1 MAAAKSTEPVGTERL
16 LLTGEG
22 SELVARRWRIEVEA
36 GPDRGKQLIA
46 ESGTI
51 VAGSHPDADLV
62 LTDGTV
68 SRYHAELRL
77 LPEGVLVVD
86 LGSTNGTRVGGARVE
101 RCLVSPGGCF
111 RLGHTQV
118 RAHAED
124 RAVEPAR
131 VDAAASGPLATLG
144 TFVTGHAQLAR
155 TLGQLERVAKTE
167 ASVLIQGETGT
178 GKEILARAI
187 HEASHRS
194 SGPFV
199 VVDCG
204 AVHAQL
210 LESQLFGHKK
220 GAFTGAASDHAGAFE
235 AARGG
240 TVLLDELGELPIDLQ
255 PKLLRVLEART
266 IRRLGEVSDRP
277 IDVRFVAATHRDL
290 DAMRKERAFR
300 DDLFFRVA
308 VVRALIPPLRERAMD
323 IGLVAR
329 RYVEDLS
336 GGRATL
342 SQPAVAALSQY
353 DWPGNARELRNVIQ
367 RALALSD
374 AAVIGPDELFPDR
387 SGSDQPFHAAKER
400 VIAEFEIRYVRTL
413 LEKHD
418 GNVSRAAKEAGL
430 SRNALYALMKR
441 AGLE

>member
-1 MAAAKSTEPVGTERL
+1 MGAARSTEPVGTERL
-16 LLTGEG
+16 LLTDGA
-22 SELVARRWRIEVEA
+22 ELVARRWRIEVES
-36 GPDRGKQLIA
+36 GPDRGKA
-46 ESGTI
+46 VVGEAGTL
-51 VAGSHPDADLV
+51 VAGTHADADLV

-86 LGSTNGTRVGGARVE
+86 LGSTNGTRVGGARID
-101 RCLVSPGGCF
+101 RCLIPPDGCF
-111 RLGHTQV
+111 RLGQSQLRARAIDAKVEALHQEPTEKVTQLG
-118 RAHAED
+118 AFLTSHA
-124 RAVEPAR
+124 A
-131 VDAAASGPLATLG
+131 
-144 TFVTGHAQLAR
+144 LAR

-178 GKEILARAI
+178 GKEVLARAV
-187 HEASHRS
+187 HDLSHRA

-220 GAFTGAASDHAGAFE
+220 GAFTGASSDHAGAFE
-235 AARGG
+235 AAKGG
-240 TVLLDELGELPIDLQ
+240 TVFLDELGELPIDLQ

-266 IRRLGEVSDRP
+266 IRRLGEVQDRP
-277 IDVRFVAATHRDL
+277 VDVRFVAATHRDL
-290 DAMRKERAFR
+290 DAMRKARAFR
-300 DDLFFRVA
+300 DDLYFRVA
-308 VVRALIPPLRERAMD
+308 VVRATVPPLRERLCD
-323 IGLVAR
+323 VPLIAR
-329 RYVEDLS
+329 KYVEDLS
-336 GGRATL
+336 HGKVSL
-342 SQPAVAALSQY
+342 SRQACDALSQY

-374 AAVIGPDELFPDR
+374 ETTIGPDQLFPETKE
-387 SGSDQPFHAAKER
+387 SDEPFHTAKER
-400 VIAEFEIRYVRTL
+400 VIAEFEIRYVRSL
-413 LEKHD
+413 LDKHE

-441 AGLE
+441 AGLVA